1 MNEERSSLLQLLSKS
16 ERSRSQ
22 LLEHYDSV
30 LEIAKGSLQQLMST
44 DKTLHI
50 TEARALHEQ
59 ARAISAVTLRQFREQ
74 RLTTAI
80 HRAFEPGS
88 GIRGLV
94 DAPTYNDLF
103 RPDWANHCP
112 TDAIEA
118 TTSPI
123 AYLADLYREV
133 QKIEQSGRT
142 RDGEGNR
149 ILLADRRPDLADLW
163 LDHSALE
170 RVEPTLVLVNE
181 ILETSAYRYL
191 ESFSDERPLDD
202 VLLEVRYPTTLPY
215 ERYQQQI
222 NYTLQ
227 RKDRLPGDVIR
238 CTDRAYPYFKEPGVH
253 SLLSDI
259 ALVQDT
265 SFGPV
270 QQGIVLE
277 APYFPEFDPD
287 QAPEQALVSGR
298 INPRTHL
305 LETSSTD
312 PESFFRANFGEGDV
326 FRLLDTQTFCLHTG
340 LKTEELESLLS
351 VGAYAP
357 YSSANFISSDEV
369 PVDGAVFGSVYVNAG
384 ISPAMAI
391 ETTSGDE
398 NDPHH
403 QIVNWS
409 HDRFDR
415 LNRMIRLARW
425 LKLPFDQ
432 VDRLLVA
439 SIRAEGKAS
448 DYRITTDTLR
458 ALGLFQSL
466 RTRYKVSADDFA
478 ALLQGLA
485 VHARGKQVPQFDL
498 VFNSQALFPGPLILD
513 GEVFEITPGNEAERQ
528 KIDHLCA
535 ALGMT
540 FEMYRFTAKVIEQA
554 YAGEPLRWNTA
565 VVSAFYRLVRL
576 PHYLGLTTIEAL
588 ALLELLDNGGS
599 QLVAKL
605 AGPTHIASYQTSG
618 NTDTLSVI
626 HALVDA
632 SAWLAEHKWTV
643 GQVCRIVLPA
653 LTKPVASEAELNLL
667 KQMHSR
673 LAAALIS
680 DSSFAEVGA
689 PQTRVVVDVDDQG
702 IEVFSSVAIDWFE
715 ELKEFIEA
723 GETNPSARGL
733 VKYLNGETE
742 ESFDAA
748 LNGRVAEVLEPFDPS
763 PEGLHAQ
770 ICNMIMR
777 ARGAQEA
784 LLMEGLAG
792 YLDCSVDLVQVLLF
806 WAEGNRYQLLME
818 VLRVYGIAANGGGTL
833 QLAIGDEVLLVLDN
847 LVKRAAI
854 TTHLDLSPVF
864 VDQCVQHPQW
874 FGLDDVGLSL
884 QTLYFFS
891 QYAATVRLSAQPEER
906 LLDYLQLI
914 NTLWDKALEGDKRL
928 IRDSAANKL
937 AGFLDWGVR
946 QVLAVASHLNLEDG
960 VIFTLAELDLLV
972 RTCRLARH
980 TDLDAEAL
988 LALGTLTPTS
998 DVADFRHAAELALA
1012 SLTESVP
1019 GTPAGEVGQSHS
1031 SVITVT
1037 PDYLV
1042 ANKSGE
1048 IATYNITLRDF
1059 MDEPFEDVTITWS
1072 TNLGVLEQRLTVTD
1086 EYGESHVTLESGD
1099 TMGIA
1104 HVVAEYGLG
1113 DKVLAPV
1120 VTIGCDEASLHFS
1133 APTYD
1138 RSEAL
1143 SNKLEAINF
1152 SVTLVDDFTNLGIDR
1167 LVDWGTTLGEF
1178 QRYQTMTNHE
1188 GISHSSLRSG
1198 PLGEA
1203 TVIARYENGSYW
1215 AFPEVNFTSTPYFQ
1229 YVRFASTVVEDVEV
1243 ELSCRLVELNGDAVP
1258 EGTSVTWRAD
1268 AEDLLV
1274 LESDTDAQ
1282 GIALSRFKPE
1292 GIGTVTVTVSAQGDI
1307 KEKSTEVTKIYPQ
1320 AVITKYE
1327 SSQPLYMVGD
1337 PNPVVFSVWLVS
1349 GGEAS
1354 SRTPVEWKVD
1364 GMFKAST
1371 LTDKDGLATFSSKFE
1386 TDQGAY
1392 AEHTILATV
1401 AGTDKTVE
1409 FKVTAVPYFKIQVE
1423 LAGEGVY
1430 ERAPKFIGVG
1440 RPYTLVV
1447 KAIDGAGRSLAGI
1460 SLKLTSLGIDPSL
1473 LWVRIGG
1480 LGELV
1485 ETTVEGYSFNVRAAY
1500 GAAGEVG
1507 MSDIALGVE
1516 VAGRRLWD
1524 DSYRVG
1530 IIYRIYDAVVKS
1542 NVLYVRFAPW
1552 DQYNLIPFDHWS
1564 LLGFSVTA
1572 EVAEVSWKGTVGIIC
1587 KPNEAV
1593 CWQAHFPLT
1602 GSERPT
1608 QWHSLTVSEVVGGDG
1623 YIILAEDT
1631 KVIWADV

>member
-1 MNEERSSLLQLLSKS
+1 MNEKPSTLLQLLNKS

-142 RDGEGNR
+142 RDGQGNR
-149 ILLADRRPDLADLW
+149 ILLEDRRPDLADLW

-181 ILETSAYRYL
+181 ILETSACRYL
-191 ESFSDERPLDD
+191 ESFGDERSLDD
-202 VLLEVRYPTTLPY
+202 VLLDVRYPTTLPY

-238 CTDRAYPYFKEPGVH
+238 CTDRDYPYFKEPGVH

-265 SFGPV
+265 GFGPV
-270 QQGIVLE
+270 QQGILLE

-287 QAPEQALVSGR
+287 QEPEQTFALAR
-298 INPRTHL
+298 IDPRTHL
-305 LETSSTD
+305 LETASTD
-312 PESFFRANFGEGDV
+312 PEIFFRSNFGEGDV

-340 LKTEELESLLS
+340 LKTDELESLLS

-357 YSSANFISSDEV
+357 YSSVNFISSEDA

-384 ISPAMAI
+384 FSPAMAI
-391 ETTSGDE
+391 ETTSGDD

-439 SIRAEGKAS
+439 SIGAEGKTS
-448 DYRITTDTLR
+448 DHLITTDTLR

-485 VHARGKQVPQFDL
+485 VHARGKQSTQFDL

-513 GEVFEITPGNEAERQ
+513 GEVFDITPGNEAERQ
-528 KIDHLCA
+528 KVDHLCA

-618 NTDTLSVI
+618 NADTLSVI
-626 HALVDA
+626 HALVEA
-632 SAWLAEHKWTV
+632 SAWLVEHKWTV

-689 PQTRVVVDVDDQG
+689 PQSRVVVNIDERGQ
-702 IEVFSSVAIDWFE
+702 EVFSSVAIDWFE

-723 GETNPSARGL
+723 GETIRAARGL
-733 VKYLNGETE
+733 VKYLEGETE
-742 ESFDAA
+742 ENYEAA
-748 LNGRVAEVLEPFDPS
+748 LSGTVAEVLERFDLPI
-763 PEGLHAQ
+763 EGQHAQ

-792 YLDCSVDLVQVLLF
+792 YLDSSVDLVKVLLF

-818 VLRVYGIAANGGGTL
+818 VLRVYGQTGNSSAPL
-833 QLAIGDEVLLVLDN
+833 QLAIGDEVLLVLDS
-847 LVKRAAI
+847 LVKRAAV
-854 TTHLDLSPVF
+854 TTHLDLSPAF
-864 VDQCVQHPQW
+864 VDQCVQQPQW
-874 FGLDDVGLSL
+874 FGLGDVGLSL
-884 QTLYFFS
+884 QTLYFFT
-891 QYAATVRLSAQPEER
+891 QYASTVRLSAQPEER

-928 IRDSAANKL
+928 IRDSAANRL

-946 QVLAVASHLNLEDG
+946 QVLVVASHLNPEEG

-988 LALGTLTPTS
+988 LALGRLTPIS
-998 DVADFRHAAELALA
+998 DVADFRYAAELALA
-1012 SLTESVP
+1012 SLTEPVP

-1042 ANKSGE
+1042 ANKPDDS
-1048 IATYNITLRDF
+1048 ATYHITLRDF

-1072 TNLGVLEQRLTVTD
+1072 TNKLGVLDQVSTVTD
-1086 EYGESHVTLESGD
+1086 QDGESWVTLASGD

-1104 HVVAEYGLG
+1104 RVVAEYGLG
-1113 DKVLAPV
+1113 DKVLAPA

-1138 RSEAL
+1138 PSQAL

-1152 SVTLVDDFTNLGIDR
+1152 SITLVDGFTNLGIDR
-1167 LVDWGTTLGEF
+1167 LVEWGTTLGEF

-1203 TVIARYENGSYW
+1203 TVIARYENGSQW
-1215 AFPEVNFTSTPYFQ
+1215 TFPIVEFTSTPYFQ
-1229 YVRFASTVVEDVEV
+1229 YVLFANTVIEGVEV
-1243 ELSCRLVELNGDAVP
+1243 ELSCRLVELNGDPVP
-1258 EGTSVTWRAD
+1258 VGTEVTWTAD
-1268 AEDLLV
+1268 VEGLLEV
-1274 LESDTDAQ
+1274 TSRTDSN
-1282 GIALSRFKPE
+1282 GIALSRFRSDVA
-1292 GIGTVTVTVSAQGDI
+1292 GLVIVTVSAEDDVQD
-1307 KEKSTEVTKIYPQ
+1307 KSTAQTVIYPQ
-1320 AVITKYE
+1320 AVIVKHE
-1327 SSQPLYMVGD
+1327 SSDTHYILGRPD
-1337 PNPVVFSVWLVS
+1337 PVVFSVWLEVD
-1349 GGEAS
+1349 GVAAIK
-1354 SRTPVEWKVD
+1354 TPVDWAVNGEV
-1364 GMFKAST
+1364 KAAI
-1371 LTDKDGLATFSSKFE
+1371 LTDKDGMSKFSSKFISSG
-1386 TDQGAY
+1386 QGVT
-1392 AEHTILATV
+1392 EHTVSATV
-1401 AGTDKTVE
+1401 AGTTEHVEFSVFVLPYFVFEVSLSGKDVYPRAPEFLARFASYKLNVKTVDGTGMALE
-1409 FKVTAVPYFKIQVE
+1409 GIPFALKNVGTSLSIIRVEVEDIDKVVESTREGFDFDIFLPGSTGQYLYAGLLSLSLDVGGKKIWAKEYKVGMIYWVSRA
-1423 LAGEGVY
+1423 LIRDGYIKASFSMRTNGVAIAPVKGWDLEGVY
-1430 ERAPKFIGVG
+1430 ITGEVPEAPWRG
-1440 RPYTLVV
+1440 TAELVYESS
-1447 KAIDGAGRSLAGI
+1447 KWMANFLIAQSEGQPIATQRL
-1460 SLKLTSLGIDPSL
+1460 LTS
-1473 LWVRIGG
+1473 
-1480 LGELV
+1480 E
-1485 ETTVEGYSFNVRAAY
+1485 YSVSNNDVIFAA
-1500 GAAGEVG
+1500 
-1507 MSDIALGVE
+1507 SDINIS
-1516 VAGRRLWD
+1516 D
-1524 DSYRVG
+1524 
-1530 IIYRIYDAVVKS
+1530 
-1542 NVLYVRFAPW
+1542 
-1552 DQYNLIPFDHWS
+1552 
-1564 LLGFSVTA
+1564 
-1572 EVAEVSWKGTVGIIC
+1572 
-1587 KPNEAV
+1587 
-1593 CWQAHFPLT
+1593 
-1602 GSERPT
+1602 
-1608 QWHSLTVSEVVGGDG
+1608 
-1623 YIILAEDT
+1623 
-1631 KVIWADV
+1631 

>member
-1 MNEERSSLLQLLSKS
+1 
-16 ERSRSQ
+16 
-22 LLEHYDSV
+22 
-30 LEIAKGSLQQLMST
+30 MST

-94 DAPTYNDLF
+94 EAPTYNDLF

-142 RDGEGNR
+142 RDGQGNR

-181 ILETSAYRYL
+181 ILETSARGYL
-191 ESFSDERPLDD
+191 DDISDERSLDD
-202 VLLEVRYPTTLPY
+202 VLLDVRYPMTLPY

-265 SFGPV
+265 GFGPV
-270 QQGIVLE
+270 QQGILLE

-287 QAPEQALVSGR
+287 LEPEQTLALGR

-305 LETSSTD
+305 LETAGTD
-312 PESFFRANFGEGDV
+312 PESFFRTNFGEGDV
-326 FRLLDTQTFCLHTG
+326 FKLLDTQTFCLHTG

-357 YSSANFISSDEV
+357 YSSANLIVSDEV

-384 ISPAMAI
+384 IGPAMAI
-391 ETTSGDE
+391 ETTGDDESG
-398 NDPHH
+398 PSH
-403 QIVNWS
+403 QIVNGS

-432 VDRLLVA
+432 VDRLLMA
-439 SIRAEGKAS
+439 SIGAEGRAS
-448 DYRITTDTLR
+448 DPRITTDTLR

-478 ALLQGLA
+478 ALLQRLA
-485 VHARGKQVPQFDL
+485 VRARGKQPTQFDQI
-498 VFNSQALFPGPLILD
+498 FNSQALFPTPLVLD
-513 GEVFEITPGNEAERQ
+513 GEVFDITPGNEAERQ

-540 FEMYRFTAKVIEQA
+540 YEMYRFTAKVIEQA
-554 YAGEPLRWNTA
+554 YAGEPLRWSAA

-599 QLVAKL
+599 QLVSKL

-618 NTDTLSVI
+618 NTDTLSAI
-626 HALVDA
+626 HALVEA

-680 DSSFAEVGA
+680 DSSFAETGA
-689 PQTRVVVDVDDQG
+689 PQTRVVINVDDEKG
-702 IEVFSSVAIDWFE
+702 EVFSLVAIDWFE
-715 ELKEFIEA
+715 ELQDFIEA
-723 GETNPSARGL
+723 GETTPAARGL
-733 VKYLNGETE
+733 VKYLKGETE
-742 ESFDAA
+742 ENYESA
-748 LNGRVAEVLEPFDPS
+748 LSGTVAQVLERFDLPI
-763 PEGLHAQ
+763 EGLHAQ

-792 YLDCSVDLVQVLLF
+792 YLDSSVDLVKVLLS

-818 VLRVYGIAANGGGTL
+818 VLRVYGLAGNTSGPL
-833 QLAIGDEVLLVLDN
+833 QLAIGDEVLLVLDS
-847 LVKRAAI
+847 LVKRAAV
-854 TTHLDLSPVF
+854 TTHLDLSPAF
-864 VDQCVQHPQW
+864 IDQCVQQPQW
-874 FGLDDVGLSL
+874 FGLEDVGLSL

-946 QVLAVASHLNLEDG
+946 QVLAVAFHLNPEDG

-988 LALGTLTPTS
+988 LALGCLTPTS
-998 DVADFRHAAELALA
+998 DVADFRYAAELALA
-1012 SLTESVP
+1012 SLTEPVP
-1019 GTPAGEVGQSHS
+1019 GIPAGEVGQSHS

-1048 IATYNITLRDF
+1048 SATYSITLRDF
-1059 MDEPFEDVTITWS
+1059 MDEPFEDVTINWS
-1072 TNLGVLEQRLTVTD
+1072 TNNLGELEQTSTVTD
-1086 EYGESHVTLESGD
+1086 QYGESSVTLASGN

-1152 SVTLVDDFTNLGIDR
+1152 SITLVDDFTNLGIDR

-1188 GISHSSLRSG
+1188 GISHASLRSG

-1203 TVIARYENGSYW
+1203 TVIARYGNGSYW
-1215 AFPEVNFTSTPYFQ
+1215 EFPEVNFTSTPYFQ
-1229 YVRFASTVVEDVEV
+1229 YVRFTSTVVEDVEV

-1258 EGTSVTWRAD
+1258 EGTRVAWRAD

-1274 LESDTDAQ
+1274 LESTTDAQ

-1292 GIGTVTVTVSAQGDI
+1292 GSGTVTVTVSAQGEI

-1320 AVITKYE
+1320 AVIAKYE

-1337 PNPVVFSVWLVS
+1337 PNPVIFSVWLLM
-1349 GGEAS
+1349 GGDISPRA
-1354 SRTPVEWKVD
+1354 PVEWKVD
-1364 GMFKAST
+1364 GVFKATS

-1386 TDQGAY
+1386 TEQGAY
-1392 AEHTILATV
+1392 TEHTVVATV
-1401 AGTDKTVE
+1401 AGTDKMVE
-1409 FKVTAVPYFKIQVE
+1409 FKVVAVPYFKIQVE

-1430 ERAPKFIGVG
+1430 ERAPKFIGSG

-1447 KAIDGAGRSLAGI
+1447 KAIGGDGQSLAGI
-1460 SLKLTSLGIDPSL
+1460 SFKLTSLGIDPSL
-1473 LWVRIGG
+1473 LWLRVEN
-1480 LGELV
+1480 LNELV
-1485 ETTVEGYSFNVRAAY
+1485 ETTGEGYSFNVRSTS
-1500 GAAGEVG
+1500 GPAGEVG
-1507 MSDIALGVE
+1507 MADISLGVE
-1516 VAGRRLWD
+1516 VAGRRLWE

-1530 IIYRIYDAVVKS
+1530 IIYRCYDALIK
-1542 NVLYVRFAPW
+1542 NGVLRVRFSPW
-1552 DQYNLIPFDHWS
+1552 DQYNLIAFDHWS

-1572 EVAEVSWKGTVGIIC
+1572 EVVEVSWVGTVGIVCIT
-1587 KPNEAV
+1587 NEAV
-1593 CWQAHFPLT
+1593 CWQAHFPL
-1602 GSERPT
+1602 GAGAHPT
-1608 QWHSLTVSEVVGGDG
+1608 QGQYLKVCEVVGGDG
-1623 YIILAEDT
+1623 YIILSADET
-1631 KVIWADV
+1631 VIWADV

>member
-1 MNEERSSLLQLLSKS
+1 MNKPPSSLLQLLGKT

-44 DKTLHI
+44 DRTLHI
-50 TEARALHEQ
+50 SEARALHEQ
-59 ARAISAVTLRQFREQ
+59 ARAISVVTARQFREQ

-80 HRAFEPGS
+80 RRALEPGS

-103 RPDWANHCP
+103 HPDWANHCP

-118 TTSPI
+118 TTSPV

-142 RDGEGNR
+142 ESGQANR
-149 ILLADRRPDLADLW
+149 ILLADRRPDLAGLW

-181 ILETSAYRYL
+181 ILETSARHYL
-191 ESFSDERPLDD
+191 DSFGDERSLDD
-202 VLLEVRYPTTLPY
+202 VLLDVRYPTTLPY

-227 RKDRLPGDVIR
+227 RKERLPGDVIR

-265 SFGPV
+265 GFGPI
-270 QQGIVLE
+270 QQGILLE

-287 QAPEQALVSGR
+287 QEPEQPLALAR
-298 INPRTHL
+298 INPRTRL
-305 LETSSTD
+305 LETSGTD
-312 PESFFRANFGEGDV
+312 PEHFFKANFGEGDV
-326 FRLLDTQTFCLHTG
+326 FRLLDTQTFCLHAE

-357 YSSANFISSDEV
+357 YSSVSFISSDEA

-384 ISPAMAI
+384 ISPSMAI
-391 ETTSGDE
+391 ETNGDAESG
-398 NDPHH
+398 PTH
-403 QIVNWS
+403 QIVNGS

-415 LNRMIRLARW
+415 LNRMIRLSRW

-439 SIRAEGKAS
+439 SIGAERKTS
-448 DYRITTDTLR
+448 DYLITTDTLR
-458 ALGLFQSL
+458 SLGLFQSL
-466 RTRYKVSADDFA
+466 RTHYKVSAPDFA

-485 VHARGKQVPQFDL
+485 VHGRGKQPTQFDQI
-498 VFNSQALFPGPLILD
+498 FNSQALFPTPLILD
-513 GEVFEITPGNEAERQ
+513 GQAFSITPGNDAERR

-554 YAGEPLRWNTA
+554 YAGEPLRWTAA

-605 AGPTHIASYQTSG
+605 AGPTHIASYQSSG

-680 DSSFAEVGA
+680 DSSFAEIGA

-702 IEVFSSVAIDWFE
+702 IETFSSVAIDWFD
-715 ELKEFIEA
+715 ELKEFVEA
-723 GETNPSARGL
+723 GETIPAARGL
-733 VKYLNGETE
+733 VKYLKGETE
-742 ESFDAA
+742 ENYEAA
-748 LNGRVAEVLEPFDPS
+748 LSGTAAEVLERFDLPI
-763 PEGLHAQ
+763 EGLHAQ
-770 ICNMIMR
+770 LCNMIMR

-792 YLDCSVDLVQVLLF
+792 YLDSSVELVKVLLF

-818 VLRVYGIAANGGGTL
+818 VLRVYGLAGNTNGPL

-847 LVKRAAI
+847 LVKRAAV
-854 TTHLDLSPVF
+854 TTHLDLSPAF
-864 VDQCVQHPQW
+864 VDQCVLQPRW

-891 QYAATVRLSAQPEER
+891 QYASTVRLSAQPEER

-946 QVLAVASHLNLEDG
+946 QVLAVASHLNPQDG

-972 RTCRLARH
+972 RTCHLARH

-988 LALGTLTPTS
+988 LALGRLTPIS
-998 DVADFRHAAELALA
+998 DVADFRYAAELALA

-1042 ANKSGE
+1042 ANKPGE
-1048 IATYNITLRDF
+1048 SATYRITLRDF

-1072 TNLGVLEQRLTVTD
+1072 TNKLGELEQLSTVTD
-1086 EYGESHVTLESGD
+1086 ENGESSVTLGSGD
-1099 TMGIA
+1099 TMGIV

-1120 VTIGCDEASLHFS
+1120 VTIGCDDASLHFS

-1138 RSEAL
+1138 RLEAL

-1167 LVDWGTTLGEF
+1167 LVDWGTTWGEF

-1203 TVIARYENGSYW
+1203 TVVARYENDSQW
-1215 AFPEVNFTSTPYFQ
+1215 TFPTVVFISTPYFQ
-1229 YVRFASTVVEDVEV
+1229 YVRFDNTVVENIEV
-1243 ELSCRLVELNGDAVP
+1243 GVSCRLVELNGDPVP
-1258 EGTSVTWRAD
+1258 AGTLVTWAADAEGLLELTSVTD
-1268 AEDLLV
+1268 DE
-1274 LESDTDAQ
+1274 
-1282 GIALSRFKPE
+1282 GIARSRFNAE
-1292 GIGTVTVTVSAQGDI
+1292 ATGTVTVTVSAAAPIQ
-1307 KEKSTEVTKIYPQ
+1307 SRSSAATVIYPLTRIVKHE
-1320 AVITKYE
+1320 ASHTH
-1327 SSQPLYMVGD
+1327 YMEGSPD
-1337 PNPVVFSVWLVS
+1337 PIMFSVWLRS
-1349 GGEAS
+1349 GGETP
-1354 SRTPVEWKVD
+1354 SRMPVEWEID
-1364 GMFKAST
+1364 GVAVAT
-1371 LTDKDGLATFSSKFE
+1371 NYTDSSGEARFSSKFAVE
-1386 TDQGAY
+1386 GSALT
-1392 AEHTILATV
+1392 EHTVVARVSGGDSQISFAVAATPYFNFLVVLEGEELHASVPDLLARNFSYKLNVKTIGVNGNPIAGIPFKLEDRGADLSIIKVGIPEIDKLLVSTVDGCELDIHILARGITYYQMGELRLGLK
-1401 AGTDKTVE
+1401 GTYPFPVELLLEYKIGYVFDSWVPMYIGTPFTNMWCMFRPKLGYLWPVEKETWSLDGLYMTATAEDQSWTSTVE
-1409 FKVTAVPYFKIQVE
+1409 M
-1423 LAGEGVY
+1423 
-1430 ERAPKFIGVG
+1430 KFNPESEARFPIDS
-1440 RPYTLVV
+1440 RPSR
-1447 KAIDGAGRSLAGI
+1447 G
-1460 SLKLTSLGIDPSL
+1460 
-1473 LWVRIGG
+1473 WV
-1480 LGELV
+1480 
-1485 ETTVEGYSFNVRAAY
+1485 
-1500 GAAGEVG
+1500 
-1507 MSDIALGVE
+1507 
-1516 VAGRRLWD
+1516 
-1524 DSYRVG
+1524 
-1530 IIYRIYDAVVKS
+1530 
-1542 NVLYVRFAPW
+1542 
-1552 DQYNLIPFDHWS
+1552 
-1564 LLGFSVTA
+1564 FST
-1572 EVAEVSWKGTVGIIC
+1572 
-1587 KPNEAV
+1587 
-1593 CWQAHFPLT
+1593 
-1602 GSERPT
+1602 
-1608 QWHSLTVSEVVGGDG
+1608 SEVVAANG
-1623 YIILAEDT
+1623 YVLYESMT
-1631 KVIWADV
+1631 HVVE

>member
-1 MNEERSSLLQLLSKS
+1 M
-16 ERSRSQ
+16 
-22 LLEHYDSV
+22 
-30 LEIAKGSLQQLMST
+30 EIAKGSLEQLMST
-44 DKTLHI
+44 DRTLHI

-59 ARAISAVTLRQFREQ
+59 ARAISVVTLRQFREQ

-133 QKIEQSGRT
+133 QKIEQSGRPG
-142 RDGEGNR
+142 DGQGNR
-149 ILLADRRPDLADLW
+149 ILLEERRPDLADLW

-191 ESFSDERPLDD
+191 ESFGDERSLDD
-202 VLLEVRYPTTLPY
+202 VLLDVRYPTTLPY

-227 RKDRLPGDVIR
+227 RKERLPGDVIR
-238 CTDRAYPYFKEPGVH
+238 CTDRDYPYFKEPGVH

-265 SFGPV
+265 GFGPV
-270 QQGIVLE
+270 QQGILLE
-277 APYFPEFDPD
+277 APYFPEFDPN
-287 QAPEQALVSGR
+287 QEPEQTFALAR
-298 INPRTHL
+298 INPRTHRL
-305 LETSSTD
+305 DTSGTD

-340 LKTEELESLLS
+340 LKTDELESLLS
-351 VGAYAP
+351 VGAFAP
-357 YSSANFISSDEV
+357 YSSANFIASDDV

-384 ISPAMAI
+384 IRPAMAI
-391 ETTSGDE
+391 ETTSDDE
-398 NDPHH
+398 SAPQH

-415 LNRMIRLARW
+415 LNRMIRLANW

-439 SIRAEGKAS
+439 SIGAEGKTS

-478 ALLQGLA
+478 ALLLGLG
-485 VHARGKQVPQFDL
+485 VHARGKQSTQFDL

-554 YAGEPLRWNTA
+554 YAGEPLHWNTA
-565 VVSAFYRLVRL
+565 VASAFYRLVRL

-626 HALVDA
+626 HALVEA

-689 PQTRVVVDVDDQG
+689 PQSRVVIDVDDEKG
-702 IEVFSSVAIDWFE
+702 EVFSSVAIDWFE

-723 GETNPSARGL
+723 GETTPAARGL
-733 VKYLNGETE
+733 VKYLSGETD

-748 LNGRVAEVLEPFDPS
+748 LNDRVAEVLEPFEPP

-792 YLDCSVDLVQVLLF
+792 YLDSSVDLVKVLLF

-818 VLRVYGIAANGGGTL
+818 VMRVYGLTGNTRAPL

-847 LVKRAAI
+847 LVKRAAV
-854 TTHLDLSPVF
+854 TTHLDLSPAF
-864 VDQCVQHPQW
+864 VDQCVQQPQW

-884 QTLYFFS
+884 QTLYFFT
-891 QYAATVRLSAQPEER
+891 QYASTVRLSAQPEER

-946 QVLAVASHLNLEDG
+946 QVLAVAFHLNPDDG

-972 RTCRLARH
+972 RACRLARH

-988 LALGTLTPTS
+988 LALGCLTPTS
-998 DVADFRHAAELALA
+998 DVADFRYAAELALA
-1012 SLTESVP
+1012 SLTEPVP

-1042 ANKSGE
+1042 ANKAGE

-1059 MDEPFEDVTITWS
+1059 MDEPFEDVTINWS
-1072 TNLGVLEQRLTVTD
+1072 TNKLGELEQLSTVTD
-1086 EYGESHVTLESGD
+1086 ENGESSVKLASGN
-1099 TMGIA
+1099 TMGIV

-1152 SVTLVDDFTNLGIDR
+1152 SVTLVDNFTNLGIDR

-1203 TVIARYENGSYW
+1203 TVIARYGDDSQW
-1215 AFPEVNFTSTPYFQ
+1215 TFPVVVFISTPYFQ
-1229 YVRFASTVVEDVEV
+1229 YVRFDSTVVENIEV
-1243 ELSCRLVELNGDAVP
+1243 GLSCRLVELNGDPVP
-1258 EGTSVTWRAD
+1258 VGTVVTWTAD
-1268 AEDLLV
+1268 ADGLLE
-1274 LESDTDAQ
+1274 LTSETDGD
-1282 GIALSRFKPE
+1282 GIARSRFKSVVT
-1292 GIGTVTVTVSAQGDI
+1292 GSVTVTVSAPAPIQS
-1307 KEKSTEVTKIYPQ
+1307 KSSAVTTIYPK
-1320 AVITKYE
+1320 ARIIRHE
-1327 SSQPLYMVGD
+1327 PLDSQYMVGN
-1337 PNPVVFSVWLVS
+1337 PNGIKFFVWLQV
-1349 GGEAS
+1349 GEEEGRGIS
-1354 SRTPVEWKVD
+1354 VEWKVND
-1364 GMFKAST
+1364 GDWLPT
-1371 LTDKDGLATFSSKFE
+1371 LSDKDGMASFTSKFSAGSQ
-1386 TDQGAY
+1386 TVTAR
-1392 AEHTILATV
+1392 V
-1401 AGTDKTVE
+1401 AGQDDTVE
-1409 FKVTAVPYFKIQVE
+1409 FSVFAYPPFNFVAELFGPFGVERNLLSRGSVYSLNVKAVDELGRPVEGVEFSLKSVGTDLSILKVVIPDAEKVIESSNEGHHFEVRATAVNEPVRDI
-1423 LAGEGVY
+1423 
-1430 ERAPKFIGVG
+1430 
-1440 RPYTLVV
+1440 
-1447 KAIDGAGRSLAGI
+1447 
-1460 SLKLTSLGIDPSL
+1460 LKLRIEGMGVSREYEYKVGLVLVRNGFRLSLPVRALLIFYATVSGNSKPTIDAPLIITARCPDKPWSDSSPIITAHSNAL
-1473 LWVRIGG
+1473 
-1480 LGELV
+1480 E
-1485 ETTVEGYSFNVRAAY
+1485 VRAAVY
-1500 GAAGEVG
+1500 SSFSPGPNPG
-1507 MSDIALGVE
+1507 
-1516 VAGRRLWD
+1516 
-1524 DSYRVG
+1524 DSGPVWEC
-1530 IIYRIYDAVVKS
+1530 IVD
-1542 NVLYVRFAPW
+1542 
-1552 DQYNLIPFDHWS
+1552 
-1564 LLGFSVTA
+1564 
-1572 EVAEVSWKGTVGIIC
+1572 
-1587 KPNEAV
+1587 
-1593 CWQAHFPLT
+1593 
-1602 GSERPT
+1602 
-1608 QWHSLTVSEVVGGDG
+1608 EVVSADG
-1623 YIILAEDT
+1623 YVLVQATSFSTPAIYT
-1631 KVIWADV
+1631 